1 MQTRTLLA
9 KRETTQLLAKNGLIY
24 SMMACRGP
32 RLETPITAC
41 DAVRAGVT
49 VSRLA
54 QAGLGNAVRW
64 PDRRDLNRPVA
75 GSTEREASFAGVSV
89 SFRQRRP
96 IAAAALLVGAA
107 VFLAGCET
115 SPAAKRRLQMREER
129 FARTVDTWARS
140 EAGRPAKVERDIAF
154 VEQNLERQAVRLERA
169 IHWVET
175 WPARDV
181 KRFRDRGPLYLDKA
195 GKIMWGKPEGLEPTA
210 ITMFF

>member
-1 MQTRTLLA
+1 
-9 KRETTQLLAKNGLIY
+9 
-24 SMMACRGP
+24 
-32 RLETPITAC
+32 
-41 DAVRAGVT
+41 
-49 VSRLA
+49 
-54 QAGLGNAVRW
+54 
-64 PDRRDLNRPVA
+64 
-75 GSTEREASFAGVSV
+75 
-89 SFRQRRP
+89 
-96 IAAAALLVGAA
+96 
-107 VFLAGCET
+107 
-115 SPAAKRRLQMREER
+115 MREER

-181 KRFRDRGPLYLDKA
+181 KRFRDRGSLYLDKA